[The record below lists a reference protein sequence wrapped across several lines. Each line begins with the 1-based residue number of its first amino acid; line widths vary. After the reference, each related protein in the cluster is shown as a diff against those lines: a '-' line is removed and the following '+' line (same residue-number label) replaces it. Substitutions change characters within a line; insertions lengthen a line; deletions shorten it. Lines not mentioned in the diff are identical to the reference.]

1 MEPTATRLLVTI
13 ASGTVGLL
21 IGSFLNVVVYRL
33 PRGESISRPPSH
45 CPTCN
50 TQLGAVENIPVLS
63 WVALRGRCRHC
74 RAPISVRYPLVE
86 LLTGVLFAGL
96 ALALP
101 TVAPIAPLDAVVA
114 ATIAIGV
121 IDLDHAETP
130 PALGWIALVA
140 AGTLTAV
147 SLSAHT
153 PGRLGWAGIGAGA
166 TVAAFGLHRAL
177 GDSEPAANRFP
188 DITACA
194 AWGWAAGWLADA
206 GGITIGATLAI
217 LALSAR
223 FTAHRHRNP
232 VIAVASAIS
241 IAVLVAGAIAAR

>member
-1 MEPTATRLLVTI
+1 
-13 ASGTVGLL
+13 
-21 IGSFLNVVVYRL
+21 L

-45 CPTCN
+45 CPSCDTE
-50 TQLGAVENIPVLS
+50 LGAIENIPVLS

-74 RAPISVRYPLVE
+74 GAPISVRYPLVE

-101 TVAPIAPLDAVVA
+101 TVAPIAPLAAVVA

-130 PALGWIALVA
+130 PALGWIALGA
-140 AGTLTAV
+140 AATLTAV

-166 TVAAFGLHRAL
+166 TVAAYGIHRAL
-177 GDSEPAANRFP
+177 GGSAPPASPFP
-188 DITACA
+188 DLAACA
-194 AWGWAAGWLADA
+194 AWGWAAGWLVDA
-206 GGITIGATLAI
+206 GGIAIGATLAI

-223 FTAHRHRNP
+223 FTARGHRNP
-232 VIAVASAIS
+232 VVAVASAIS
-241 IAVLVAGAIAAR
+241 IAVLVAGATAAR